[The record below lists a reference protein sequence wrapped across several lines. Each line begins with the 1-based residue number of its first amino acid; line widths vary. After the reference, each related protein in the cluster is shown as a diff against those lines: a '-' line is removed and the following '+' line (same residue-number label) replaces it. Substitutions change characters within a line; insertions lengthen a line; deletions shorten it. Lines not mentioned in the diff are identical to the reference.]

1 MHYYDW
7 DLYYDYIMRAFVDTM
22 NILGYLAIDTF
33 STMIATLWTI
43 IDAATKVWR
52 FGAVTIFFSP
62 YNNERKSHAAMLI
75 RQVAIKVT
83 SSTSADVYYNFLLI
97 MIGVEEIQSSIYAI
111 TSSKSK
117 FHLMRHTYATVHC
130 TIVTIGVNFSTNDEC
145 CMHRGPASHAWIQGI
160 SRNSLGTNKYSKS
173 SPNLL

>member
-1 MHYYDW
+1 MHYY
-7 DLYYDYIMRAFVDTM
+7 YYIMRAFVDSM

-52 FGAVTIFFSP
+52 FGAVTIFFRP
-62 YNNERKSHAAMLI
+62 NNERKSHAAMLI

-97 MIGVEEIQSSIYAI
+97 MIGIEEIDGSIIHICDHFKQKQIPSYAP
-111 TSSKSK
+111 
-117 FHLMRHTYATVHC
+117 HLCHGALYY
-130 TIVTIGVNFSTNDEC
+130 SNDRSQFFNERR
-145 CMHRGPASHAWIQGI
+145 MLHAPW
-160 SRNSLGTNKYSKS
+160 SRVACLDPMDFAKLSWY
-173 SPNLL
+173 

>member
-1 MHYYDW
+1 
-7 DLYYDYIMRAFVDTM
+7 MRAFVDTM

-97 MIGVEEIQSSIYAI
+97 MIGIEEIDGSII
-111 TSSKSK
+111 HICDHFK
-117 FHLMRHTYATVHC
+117 
-130 TIVTIGVNFSTNDEC
+130 
-145 CMHRGPASHAWIQGI
+145 Q
-160 SRNSLGTNKYSKS
+160 
-173 SPNLL
+173 